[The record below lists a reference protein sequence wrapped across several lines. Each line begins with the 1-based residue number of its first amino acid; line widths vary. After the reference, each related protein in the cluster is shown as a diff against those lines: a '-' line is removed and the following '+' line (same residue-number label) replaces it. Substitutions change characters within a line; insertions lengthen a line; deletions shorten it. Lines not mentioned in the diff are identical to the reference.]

1 LKKVM
6 DGNTAVAYGA
16 KLARVQVVPAYP
28 ITPQSAIAETLA
40 RFINEGSLKA
50 KYLRAESE
58 HSALSAAVGASLVGA
73 RAFTATASVGL
84 ALMNE
89 ITGVAAGSRLPIVM
103 AIANRA
109 LCSPWSLWCDHSDTM
124 SVRDQGWIQLYAE
137 NCQEALDFILIAYRV
152 AEDPLVQLPCMV
164 AEDGFFLSHMQDT
177 VIVPEAEQADLYLPP
192 RCAGYLR
199 LDPAEPVAAN
209 ILTGPDRFTGP
220 KYAMAE
226 AMDRVHRVL
235 PEAFSEFKRIFG
247 REYSPVMQYRCE
259 DAETVIVALGS
270 VNGTLRESVKEMRAA
285 GDKVGL
291 LRVVSY
297 RPFPYEELRRAVGK
311 ARNVVVIDRSPSL
324 GEMGPLHQDVRSALY
339 GLTPSPKVSGYVLG
353 LGGKD
358 ISQDDIANV
367 LRHALSGD
375 RSYAGTYGQ
384 VWPQVEVSSK

>member
-1 LKKVM
+1 M

-152 AEDPLVQLPCMV
+152 AEDPLVQPVYGGRGWFLP
-164 AEDGFFLSHMQDT
+164 
-177 VIVPEAEQADLYLPP
+177 LP
-192 RCAGYLR
+192 
-199 LDPAEPVAAN
+199 
-209 ILTGPDRFTGP
+209 
-220 KYAMAE
+220 
-226 AMDRVHRVL
+226 
-235 PEAFSEFKRIFG
+235 
-247 REYSPVMQYRCE
+247 
-259 DAETVIVALGS
+259 
-270 VNGTLRESVKEMRAA
+270 
-285 GDKVGL
+285 
-291 LRVVSY
+291 
-297 RPFPYEELRRAVGK
+297 
-311 ARNVVVIDRSPSL
+311 
-324 GEMGPLHQDVRSALY
+324 
-339 GLTPSPKVSGYVLG
+339 
-353 LGGKD
+353 
-358 ISQDDIANV
+358 
-367 LRHALSGD
+367 
-375 RSYAGTYGQ
+375 YAGHGHC
-384 VWPQVEVSSK
+384 P